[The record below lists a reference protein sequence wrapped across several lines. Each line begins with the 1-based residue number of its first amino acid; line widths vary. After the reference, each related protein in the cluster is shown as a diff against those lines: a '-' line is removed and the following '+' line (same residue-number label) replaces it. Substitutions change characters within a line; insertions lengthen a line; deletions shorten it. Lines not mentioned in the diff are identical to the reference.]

1 MPTARRTT
9 PRRSPRGWVFRLDDV
24 AIEAPASS
32 LDLLA
37 LDEAVTQLAREDPG
51 KAELVKLR
59 FFAGLSRE
67 EAAEVL
73 GVSAVTVKRHW
84 RYARVW
90 LHRQMST

>member
-1 MPTARRTT
+1 
-9 PRRSPRGWVFRLDDV
+9 
-24 AIEAPASS
+24 
-32 LDLLA
+32 